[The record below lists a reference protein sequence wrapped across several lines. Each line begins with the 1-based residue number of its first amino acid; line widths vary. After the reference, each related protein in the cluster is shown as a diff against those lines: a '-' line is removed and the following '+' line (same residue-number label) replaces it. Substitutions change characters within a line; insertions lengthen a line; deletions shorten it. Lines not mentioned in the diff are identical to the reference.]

1 VKCHQ
6 CDHAAMFG
14 AGPKGEIPVCLDCWH
29 KFQNA
34 TAMQFLMAAAAANQ
48 AADDMDAM
56 MPIGLTGGRIP
67 VAALANALA
76 KGSSVTNHIN
86 ISNSNVGVVN
96 TGDVDRINAAI
107 TLSQKSDVAGVG
119 LQIKALTEEIIKSK
133 EAKKVDKQ
141 ELVDLVEALATEVVG
156 TRKKPVILSLLTAIE
171 ERAKGFSAI
180 YAAAQTLSSLAQAI
194 FGSP

>member
-1 VKCHQ
+1 
-6 CDHAAMFG
+6 MFG
-14 AGPKGEIPVCLDCWH
+14 AGPKGEIPLCLDCWN
-29 KFQNA
+29 KLQSTNY
-34 TAMQFLMAAAAANQ
+34 MQFLLAAAGANQ

-67 VAALANALA
+67 VVALANAVA
-76 KGSSVTNHIN
+76 KGSSVSNHIN

-96 TGDVDRINAAI
+96 TGDLARINAAI
-107 TLSQKSDVAGVG
+107 TISQKSDVAGVG

-133 EAKKVDKQ
+133 EASKVEKQ
-141 ELVDLVEALATEVVG
+141 ELVELVEALAMEVVG
-156 TRKKPVILSLLTAIE
+156 TRKKPVILSLLTSIE